1 MRRPKD
7 EMEASERR
15 HADERLCPAT
25 DGRVQWTME
34 EARGWCLDVDCSN
47 MGQNFGPSEWA
58 DLARNLW
65 IGLNIVGRFGLK
77 LVDWVEHSEPVWS
90 KTCWIRLMGCVEPA

>member
-1 MRRPKD
+1 VD
-7 EMEASERR
+7 
-15 HADERLCPAT
+15 
-25 DGRVQWTME
+25 DGGGTGVVFG
-34 EARGWCLDVDCSN
+34 RGLL
-47 MGQNFGPSEWA
+47 QHGPSEWV